1 MIFSLIIGNFENF
14 KRDLG
19 LVESFY
25 SAENSTQITLNEF
38 KGNESLEDYLKKELI
53 EKISSRKK
61 YNY

>member
-1 MIFSLIIGNFENF
+1 MIFNLVIGNFENF

-25 SAENSTQITLNEF
+25 STENSTQRTFNEIT
-38 KGNESLEDYLKKELI
+38 GNESLEDYLKKELI

-61 YNY
+61 YDY